1 MYVSHCFDLKLVG
14 AIFWILHISQVH
26 LDIKNL
32 WAIYYSTFVW
42 IYHIFVQFTN
52 NEAILSV
59 WAILRF
65 FWSIWTNLRIKIWWQ
80 LQNCGKMTGLLV
92 KRTKIMKNTNKS
104 GIQYGCIFVQKCGI
118 TVCFWW
124 FSPSSSDAFDWCK
137 FLFVYFLCLRFVFLK
152 IPEARNF
159 KFVSFL

>member
-1 MYVSHCFDLKLVG
+1 MSYILGIQNLTNLRLTLAHCFDLKLVG

-32 WAIYYSTFVW
+32 RASYFSTFVR
-42 IYHIFVQFTN
+42 IYNIFVQFTN

-59 WAILRF
+59 WAILGF
-65 FWSIWTNLRIKIWWQ
+65 FWLIWTNLGIKIWWQ

-104 GIQYGCIFVQKCGI
+104 DVTIC
-118 TVCFWW
+118 
-124 FSPSSSDAFDWCK
+124 P
-137 FLFVYFLCLRFVFLK
+137 YFFN
-152 IPEARNF
+152 I
-159 KFVSFL
+159 